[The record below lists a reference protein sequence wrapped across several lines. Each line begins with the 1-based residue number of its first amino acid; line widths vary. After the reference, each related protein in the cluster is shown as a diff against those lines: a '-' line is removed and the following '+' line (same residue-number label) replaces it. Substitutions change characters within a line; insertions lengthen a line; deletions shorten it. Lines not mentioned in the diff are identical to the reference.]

1 MDMIQKISVTASAM
15 LFVLAQA
22 FSLYMIGVSQR
33 EKLELMVEQ
42 EGELFQKCIRE
53 FGIQVDRRGYE
64 GEIKEIQNEE
74 FGYFKFLGTY
84 PAEE

>member
-64 GEIKEIQNEE
+64 GEIKDHVIIY
-74 FGYFKFLGTY
+74 YFRQCM
-84 PAEE
+84 PEN